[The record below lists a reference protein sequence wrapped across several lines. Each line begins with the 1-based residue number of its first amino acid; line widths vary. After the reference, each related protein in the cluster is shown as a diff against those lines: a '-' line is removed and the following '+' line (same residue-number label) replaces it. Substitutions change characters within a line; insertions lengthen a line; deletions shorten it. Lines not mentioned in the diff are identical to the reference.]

1 MAVVLVACSRAA
13 QSMWAVASE
22 GRVVALEM
30 ERLLALGADL
40 ADDATMTRRAA
51 RMVACLDRLAAEAAV
66 DTYARPSAAAAD
78 DDGGGDDAFDD
89 RLSTTIWG
97 LLAAIVSFI
106 FKYEK

>member
-40 ADDATMTRRAA
+40 ADDAMMTRRAM

-66 DTYARPSAAAAD
+66 DTCARPSAAAAD
-78 DDGGGDDAFDD
+78 DDGGDDAFDD

-106 FKYEK
+106 FK